1 MCGKTKIPERGRR
14 DLWETCRWP
23 SARPR
28 CRPAQRSRYLRT
40 RSQLFIFMLVVPA
53 QAQPVIHLRSRYL
66 CTRSQLFIF
75 MFVVPEQAQPIIH
88 EHLRS
93 RYLPTRSQLFI
104 FMLVVPAQAQPIIHL
119 RSRYLRTLSQYT
131 LLFVYYAK
139 GNNSQLRPKE
149 AVLWILNNLFRTR
162 IRFLRVPDS
171 DPDPAP

>member
-66 CTRSQLFIF
+66 C
-75 MFVVPEQAQPIIH
+75 
-88 EHLRS
+88 
-93 RYLPTRSQLFI
+93 TRSQLFI